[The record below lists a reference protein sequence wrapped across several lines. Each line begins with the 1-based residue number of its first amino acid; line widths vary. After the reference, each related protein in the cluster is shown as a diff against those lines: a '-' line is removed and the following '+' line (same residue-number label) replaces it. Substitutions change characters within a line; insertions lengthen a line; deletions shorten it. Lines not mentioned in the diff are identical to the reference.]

1 MAKAILFDIEN
12 TLLCPEVPA
21 VQRFAAL
28 RLHGEPLFTETTARE
43 AVRQAELWT
52 ARQILHELETGT
64 RMDDAQFF
72 QNVCAVYR
80 AAAAQ
85 QGAEVDG
92 AIEAALTGRTQWRPA
107 PGVHALLSALGGKY
121 RLGIVSNNRARI
133 RRTLEEAE
141 LLPYFSAVTISEEIG
156 VEKPDPRILTMTC
169 EALGVAP
176 AESLYVG
183 DHPFDVLCAERAGMD
198 CAWVDIGLF
207 EPEDLPAQPRW
218 TLHALAEL
226 AAVTAL

>member
-64 RMDDAQFF
+64 WMDDAQFF
-72 QNVCAVYR
+72 RNVCAVYR

-92 AIEAALTGRTQWRPA
+92 AIEVALTGRTQWSPA
-107 PGVHALLSALGGKY
+107 PGVHATTARGSAARWRKRNSCLIFLRSRFRRRPASK
-121 RLGIVSNNRARI
+121 SPTRAFLR
-133 RRTLEEAE
+133 
-141 LLPYFSAVTISEEIG
+141 
-156 VEKPDPRILTMTC
+156 
-169 EALGVAP
+169 
-176 AESLYVG
+176 
-183 DHPFDVLCAERAGMD
+183 
-198 CAWVDIGLF
+198 
-207 EPEDLPAQPRW
+207 
-218 TLHALAEL
+218 
-226 AAVTAL
+226 

>member
-64 RMDDAQFF
+64 R
-72 QNVCAVYR
+72 
-80 AAAAQ
+80 
-85 QGAEVDG
+85 
-92 AIEAALTGRTQWRPA
+92 
-107 PGVHALLSALGGKY
+107 
-121 RLGIVSNNRARI
+121 I

-141 LLPYFSAVTISEEIG
+141 LLPYFSAVTISEEAG
-156 VEKPDPRILTMTC
+156 VEKPDPRILAMTC

-218 TLHALAEL
+218 TLRALAEL

>member
-1 MAKAILFDIEN
+1 M
-12 TLLCPEVPA
+12 
-21 VQRFAAL
+21 
-28 RLHGEPLFTETTARE
+28 
-43 AVRQAELWT
+43 
-52 ARQILHELETGT
+52 
-64 RMDDAQFF
+64 
-72 QNVCAVYR
+72 
-80 AAAAQ
+80 
-85 QGAEVDG
+85 
-92 AIEAALTGRTQWRPA
+92 
-107 PGVHALLSALGGKY
+107 
-121 RLGIVSNNRARI
+121 I

-141 LLPYFSAVTISEEIG
+141 LLPYFSAVTISEEAG
-156 VEKPDPRILTMTC
+156 VEKPDPRILAMTC

-226 AAVTAL
+226 AAVAAL

>member
-1 MAKAILFDIEN
+1 MVKAILFDIEN

-72 QNVCAVYR
+72 RNVCAVYR

-85 QGAEVDG
+85 QGAEVGRIPQCIDRTAHVQAAQPQFGRREEHVFDHARGVRKGDVRDFPDG
-92 AIEAALTGRTQWRPA
+92 DDDESGRSVYRVGGLVPHFFPRHFQKFGKRVFACDAADAQAVVSAHPDGR
-107 PGVHALLSALGGKY
+107 
-121 RLGIVSNNRARI
+121 
-133 RRTLEEAE
+133 
-141 LLPYFSAVTISEEIG
+141 
-156 VEKPDPRILTMTC
+156 
-169 EALGVAP
+169 
-176 AESLYVG
+176 
-183 DHPFDVLCAERAGMD
+183 AERRRH
-198 CAWVDIGLF
+198 
-207 EPEDLPAQPRW
+207 DLSERGV
-218 TLHALAEL
+218 LHGRAFKIAHRSSRFD
-226 AAVTAL
+226 AVESFHMFSPCPFL

>member
-72 QNVCAVYR
+72 RNVCAVYR
-80 AAAAQ
+80 AAAA
-85 QGAEVDG
+85 
-92 AIEAALTGRTQWRPA
+92 
-107 PGVHALLSALGGKY
+107 
-121 RLGIVSNNRARI
+121 
-133 RRTLEEAE
+133 
-141 LLPYFSAVTISEEIG
+141 
-156 VEKPDPRILTMTC
+156 
-169 EALGVAP
+169 
-176 AESLYVG
+176 
-183 DHPFDVLCAERAGMD
+183 
-198 CAWVDIGLF
+198 
-207 EPEDLPAQPRW
+207 
-218 TLHALAEL
+218 
-226 AAVTAL
+226 

>member
-1 MAKAILFDIEN
+1 MVKAILFDIEN

-141 LLPYFSAVTISEEIG
+141 LLPYFSAVTISEEAG
-156 VEKPDPRILTMTC
+156 VEKPDPRIADRVKFQC
-169 EALGVAP
+169 AFRRALRQAP
-176 AESLYVG
+176 
-183 DHPFDVLCAERAGMD
+183 D
-198 CAWVDIGLF
+198 
-207 EPEDLPAQPRW
+207 
-218 TLHALAEL
+218 T
-226 AAVTAL
+226 